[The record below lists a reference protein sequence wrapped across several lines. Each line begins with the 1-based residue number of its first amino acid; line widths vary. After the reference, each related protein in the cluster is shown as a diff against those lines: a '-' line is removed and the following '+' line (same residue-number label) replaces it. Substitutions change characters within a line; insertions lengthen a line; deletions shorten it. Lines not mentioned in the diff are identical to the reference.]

1 MVPPRRSKHVCVCVC
16 VCVCACV
23 CVCVCVCV
31 RVCVCVCVHVRV
43 LHYYRGP
50 QPEYTPST
58 EDRTDVRGRLGR

>member
-1 MVPPRRSKHVCVCVC
+1 MHVCVVCVC

-23 CVCVCVCV
+23 C
-31 RVCVCVCVHVRV
+31 VRV

-58 EDRTDVRGRLGR
+58 EDGSDVKFFFMP